1 MFDGGIFYKT
11 MIIIEYQIFFK
22 VLVIRPDIFGS
33 IIVDEQHFATLQQ
46 AEQFKEDIL
55 HKYDDVICVIC
66 KM

>member
-1 MFDGGIFYKT
+1 
-11 MIIIEYQIFFK
+11 MIIIEYATFFK
-22 VLVIRPDIFGS
+22 VLVIRPDTFRS

-66 KM
+66 QM

>member
-1 MFDGGIFYKT
+1 

-33 IIVDEQHFATLQQ
+33 EIINEQHFATQQQ

-55 HKYDDVICVIC
+55 HKHDNVICVIC
-66 KM
+66 QM